1 MATKSPSGK
10 GAAKKK
16 AASVWGSPEYLVA
29 RFDDVKSVEQLSRK
43 CVDTRRAKELVKSV
57 SDQSNNLHVYRVYR
71 AETSVPGE
79 PCGRSTIVHLAMG
92 LNGPGRQSSYFEALR
107 RLTAD
112 CGFEVF
118 DVNVDVLDDL
128 MDVLCTLA
136 PKGGADP
143 AKAAKPAGQAEAAK
157 PEKPAKKSGKGA

>member
-1 MATKSPSGK
+1 MATKSPSRK

-16 AASVWGSPEYLVA
+16 PAPAWGSPEYLVA
-29 RFDDVKSVEQLSRK
+29 RFGDVKSVEQLSRK
-43 CVDTRRAKELVKSV
+43 CVDTKRAKELVKRV
-57 SDQSNNLHVYRVYR
+57 SDQSNNLCVYRVYR

-136 PKGGADP
+136 PKGGGNVDL
-143 AKAAKPAGQAEAAK
+143 AK
-157 PEKPAKKSGKGA
+157 PEKSAKPAKKSGKGA